1 MKPDEKYMRFNDASN
16 REDNDLVLVPFNVE
30 SPFTSVTAGFVP
42 VYATNPDLGNSPFF
56 NTGTNQ
62 FPQPSLP
69 NINTPNMSNPSM
81 NNPNMSNPSMNN
93 PGIGNPNN
101 GIYNNM
107 NNNMSNS
114 LGNTNSSTSPNT
126 SKNNYDLW
134 SNQST
139 NNNQNSL
146 KSYNNSTP
154 PKQNTSDNNPN
165 KYPSDISSDT
175 LYSYN
180 SSENRFPDVQ
190 EIVSML
196 NIPYDE
202 DNSGLDRDGTDKK
215 INNIYETIEKNYSEI
230 IKTLES
236 YKIPLPVSKLIVRKI
251 IRISVKYS
259 KKEGE

>member
-30 SPFTSVTAGFVP
+30 SPFSSATAGFVP
-42 VYATNPDLGNSPFF
+42 VYVANPDLGNSPFF
-56 NTGTNQ
+56 NAGTNQ
-62 FPQPSLP
+62 FPQPLLP
-69 NINTPNMSNPSM
+69 NINTSNMSNP
-81 NNPNMSNPSMNN
+81 NNSISTKMK
-93 PGIGNPNN
+93 
-101 GIYNNM
+101 NNM

-114 LGNTNSSTSPNT
+114 LGNTISNTSPNT

-134 SNQST
+134 ANPSA
-139 NNNQNSL
+139 NNNQNTL

-154 PKQNTSDNNPN
+154 PKQDTSDNNPN

-180 SSENRFPDVQ
+180 SSENRFPEIQ
-190 EIVSML
+190 EIISML
-196 NIPYDE
+196 NIPYYE
-202 DNSGLDRDGTDKK
+202 DNSSSDRNDADKK
-215 INNIYETIEKNYSEI
+215 INSIYETIEKKYSEI